1 MNIFVCIT
9 LNSQQ
14 RELLISLSDDV
25 HFFFHDELSENVPPH
40 SDFLESLICFGNVPA
55 HWLESHPNLEW
66 IQLIS
71 AGFGEYLEIDRD
83 RLSPNFCMTNLKGFF
98 AEPVSQSM
106 LAGLLSLFRGMD
118 QFASF
123 KDQMKW
129 VGDPMREQLKSLK
142 NTQVVLYG
150 YGAINQEFARL
161 LNPFDCDISVI
172 NSSSSLDEL
181 DKALSDADVVA
192 SVVPDHP
199 KTRNVFNLNRL
210 KQMKSSAVFMN
221 FGRGSV
227 VDEEALSDCLMKN
240 MIGGAVIDV
249 TNQEPLP
256 NDHAFWKCPRTIITQ
271 HSAGGTEEEISK
283 KISWFSNNLKHFM
296 KGENLISTVDFEL
309 GF

>member
-1 MNIFVCIT
+1 
-9 LNSQQ
+9 
-14 RELLISLSDDV
+14 
-25 HFFFHDELSENVPPH
+25 
-40 SDFLESLICFGNVPA
+40 
-55 HWLESHPNLEW
+55 
-66 IQLIS
+66 
-71 AGFGEYLEIDRD
+71 
-83 RLSPNFCMTNLKGFF
+83 
-98 AEPVSQSM
+98 
-106 LAGLLSLFRGMD
+106 MD
-118 QFASF
+118 QFAIF

-142 NTQVVLYG
+142 NAKVVLYG

-199 KTRNVFNLNRL
+199 KTRNVFNLKRL

-227 VDEEALSDCLMKN
+227 VDEEAIAHCLMNN

-249 TNQEPLP
+249 TEDEPLP
-256 NDHAFWKCPRTIITQ
+256 SDHPLWKCPKTIITQ
-271 HSAGGTEEEISK
+271 HSAGGTEDEIFK
-283 KISWFSNNLKHFM
+283 KISWFTDNLNHFV
-296 KGENLISTVDFEL
+296 KGEDLFSPVNFEL